1 MGHTAGYQEA
11 QRMGP
16 SPQAAAE
23 HRNGAIDDPA
33 PGALAGDM
41 TPPPGGRG

>member
-16 SPQAAAE
+16 SLQAAAE
-23 HRNGAIDDPA
+23 RGDGAIDGPESE
-33 PGALAGDM
+33 ALAGDM
-41 TPPPGGRG
+41 TPPPVRPG